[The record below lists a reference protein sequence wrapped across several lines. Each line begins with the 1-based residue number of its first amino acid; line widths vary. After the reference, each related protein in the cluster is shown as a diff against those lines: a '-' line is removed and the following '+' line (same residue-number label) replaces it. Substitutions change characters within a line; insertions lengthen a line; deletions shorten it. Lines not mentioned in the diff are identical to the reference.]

1 MDAFIKKEVPSQE
14 EEYVWY
20 EPYQGLPYYSD
31 MDDVVDQENSE
42 KAVDT
47 YDRFVGAEVCLPG
60 ERGGVMARVT
70 NHVKDNEGKP
80 RKIENPALFADH
92 SLYEVSFPNS
102 RTKHLTAN
110 VIADKMLSQVD

>member
-1 MDAFIKKEVPSQE
+1 MYILESIRNYHIKLGSDIGVDEFISDLNGMDAFIKKEVPSQE

-47 YDRFVGAEVCLPG
+47 YDRFVGAEVFLPDEQG
-60 ERGGVMARVT
+60 
-70 NHVKDNEGKP
+70 
-80 RKIENPALFADH
+80 RK
-92 SLYEVSFPNS
+92 
-102 RTKHLTAN
+102 
-110 VIADKMLSQVD
+110 